1 MASGSLFIL
10 IDDIAMILDD
20 VAAQTKVAASKTAGV
35 LGDDLALNAQQ
46 VTGVRADRELPVVWA
61 VAKGSLL
68 NKAILVP
75 GALLVS
81 ALAPWA
87 IMPALMLG
95 GAYLCFEGVEKILHA
110 VLGRRDRAAHEERK
124 KALSNEA
131 VDMVSFE
138 RERIRGAIR
147 TDAVLSLELL
157 VLTMAVVAG
166 APLLEQ
172 FLTLVVISLILTGGV
187 YGFVAALVRLDD
199 MGLHLSTKSNRVLS
213 ELGRALLWSA
223 PVMMK
228 SLAIVGTAAMLV
240 VGGSIV
246 LHGVPALHHFSE
258 SLISTGGY
266 IGGYGLLLAGGAGVI
281 IDGMT
286 GFATGGLLLGLVAV
300 AKSMFFRFRA
310 A

>member
-1 MASGSLFIL
+1 MASGSLLIL
-10 IDDIAMILDD
+10 IDDIALILDD

-95 GAYLCFEGVEKILHA
+95 GAYLCFEGVEKVLHA

-131 VDMVSFE
+131 IDMVSFE

-172 FLTLVVISLILTGGV
+172 FLTLVVISLVLTGGV

-199 MGLHLSTKSNRVLS
+199 VGLHLVTKSNRFLS
-213 ELGRALLWSA
+213 ELGRGLLSSA
-223 PVMMK
+223 PVMLK

-246 LHGVPALHHFSE
+246 VHGVPALHHFSE
-258 SLISTGGY
+258 SLTSTGGY
-266 IGGYGLLLAGGAGVI
+266 IGGLGLLLAGSAGVI

-286 GFATGGLLLGLVAV
+286 GLATGGLLVGLVA
-300 AKSMFFRFRA
+300 ATKSILFRRRA